1 MYILENIDIY
11 EYQLNLNKKMY
22 VIFFSLYLK
31 TIEVLLLAGFCLWI
45 DV

>member
-22 VIFFSLYLK
+22 VNIFFFIPK
-31 TIEVLLLAGFCLWI
+31 NN
-45 DV
+45 